1 MKSKLSAKKNRF
13 RTNRKGEAMPNPQ
26 DIFQLAQQTATQV
39 TASPENWQ
47 RFLYT
52 AAHNY
57 HTTYLNQLLIHAQ
70 RPDATA
76 CATMKYWNEQA
87 HRKVMYGSKSIII
100 LQRHQGVPT
109 AKRVFSMTDT
119 VLTGD
124 KAAAPWE
131 VTDAIRPLLMQVNSV
146 GSLMD
151 RATEQVVSLSDRANR
166 VLATSIEDSALNWSH
181 PEDQRFIL
189 QEVAAQSTLYMI
201 CIRLG
206 IPVQEED
213 FPAFQN
219 VTQFDTSRISLCLGG
234 YVQAAAEPLLDELG
248 HEVMQLARDSVAI
261 QAEPVHNTD
270 TQSPTQTTSREEA
283 VTDDVHER
291 EGLSDS
297 EPELAE
303 SQENQPEP
311 VRKDAAG
318 LLGAERAEPVRPD
331 DAGGNAAAELPQD
344 GAGRTADGGQDAAR
358 PDAES
363 ADARPQDKPA
373 GLGADVQQPE
383 AAGGGND
390 PSDAVR
396 SITEEPAAAE
406 SEPSPSAFSLP
417 EFPAELLSSLLK
429 ADTTS
434 RASNADILSF
444 FSKTPLLIDRLR
456 YIRESYKVVFTELLL
471 EDDTR
476 VGFYKESNGLLVWQ
490 GSYLTRSAES
500 HLSWHSVTAAISA
513 LVDNHE
519 LIAAIDPKKAVSQ
532 DEQLSFDLPE
542 NASRGDEVGALEV
555 DDIYSEEEQDEKI
568 KAALPT
574 YHYKEPQPDDG
585 SHITEDDV
593 NVIITRGSV
602 FEGGKYRIY
611 NYFQQKKTEKETVA
625 FLKKEYGIG
634 GFSWTFTDGGS
645 GFVNFDGKGFSILYD
660 FKDDLRYEKKL
671 KWKEV
676 GKRLEYLVRMDRY
689 LTDAEREKMPAWIN
703 RQTESKPL
711 PPPIPDQKPVCEVGS
726 TVYLEN
732 DQRFTVESIGQFNV
746 HLRNED
752 FPLVGRAVS
761 REQFQQLLDANPR
774 NGGMVLSEQQRESLV
789 QEQREQALSYI
800 EDYLKDEF
808 EITEPDFS
816 DLTQIDLGYTTTE
829 DEQHTIQVHADLE
842 HCTISKFVDDT
853 LYAQDTYASLEDMNR
868 MALANLDFDSLM
880 EVDIN
885 EIEEQEPEISADEPE
900 KSTFVSQVMQDV
912 DRLAA
917 REEPAEYDRTNYLAP
932 YEPAVPEGP
941 KAKFAA
947 NVQAIRTLKEIEQRM
962 ASGGAPAS
970 EQEQDILA
978 GYLGWG
984 GLADAF
990 DPGKDNW
997 HTEYEQLKALLTE
1010 DEYAAARESTLT
1022 AFYTPPAVIHAMY
1035 RALEHIGCVGGNVL
1049 EPSMGVGAF
1058 FGHRH
1063 SKFDTHNAKLYGVEL
1078 DSLSGRIA
1086 QQLYQKAKIQ
1096 ITGYEKADLPDNFFD
1111 LAIGNVPFGQYQVSD
1126 RRYDKLHFQIH
1137 DYFLAKT
1144 VDKLRVGGIMAFIT
1158 TSGTMDKKSED
1169 VRQYLA
1175 ARCDL
1180 IGAVRLPNTTFK
1192 SNAGT
1197 EVTSDILFLQK
1208 RGRVLEQDAPWIHV
1222 GETENGI
1229 PLNQYFIDH
1238 PEMVCGEMQMVSG
1251 PYGMRS
1257 ACVPN
1262 EQSPLAEQ
1270 LDAALSNL
1278 HADYTLV
1285 DEQEYAE
1292 EESGTIDADPN
1303 VRNFSYTVKDDVIYY
1318 RENSKMRVVKG
1329 GDTTLA
1335 RIRALVPLRDTC
1347 RELIDAQLENFPDEY
1362 IQKLQARLND
1372 QYDAYRK
1379 KYGLINSRGTASA
1392 FREDSGYFLLCSLE
1406 DLDDEGNFKGK
1417 TDMFTKRT
1425 IRPAQAVDHVDT
1437 AEESLTLSLSEQ
1449 GHVDL
1454 GYMSKLTGKT
1464 TETVINDLTG
1474 IIFRDPVKVDTDGNP
1489 IYLPADEYLSGN
1501 VREKLQAA
1509 KAVAANDP
1517 QFQINV
1523 AALEKVQPK
1532 DLEASEISVRL
1543 GATWIPAEYVQQ
1555 FLEELLDAPYYTRR
1569 VVKVEFA
1576 AYTGSWAITNKK
1588 FGDGNIKATVTYGTN
1603 RANAYLI
1610 AENALNLRS
1619 TQIRDKVTA
1628 ADGSVS
1634 WVLNKEATQAAQEK
1648 QRQICEQFQD
1658 WIFKEPERR
1667 QRLVA
1672 IYNEKFNAL
1681 RPREYDGSHLKFP
1694 GMNPE
1699 ITLRPHQLNAIA
1711 HVLYGNNVLL
1721 AHEVGAGKTYEMVA
1735 SAMEKKRLGL
1745 CSKTLIV
1752 VPNHLTEQ
1760 MASEALLLYPNAEIL
1775 VAKKTDF
1782 KKENRKKFCARIATG
1797 NYDIIVIGHSQ
1808 FEKIPLSA
1816 ERQHMYL
1823 QRQIDD
1829 VIDQIAL
1836 LKSSRAENFTIKQM
1850 ERTRKQ
1856 LKKKLDKLNDQQR
1869 KDDVVTF
1876 EDLGVDSL
1884 MVDEAHYF
1892 KNAMIAT
1899 KMRNVAGISQTESQK
1914 SSDML
1919 MKCMYLDEVTGGHG
1933 IVFATGTP
1941 ISNSM
1946 TEMYVMMRYL
1956 QRGLLEKEGLLNF
1969 DSWASTFGESITA
1982 IELNP
1987 TGTGYRTKTRFA
1999 RFYNLPELMSLFKM
2013 SADIQTADMLHLPVP
2028 ELVGG
2033 KPTNVVLQPSE
2044 VQKRMVKGLA
2054 DRAEKVRSGKV
2065 QPTEDNMLRITN
2077 DGRKL
2082 ALDQRLMNPL
2092 LPDDPG
2098 SKANACVDKVYE
2110 IWEKTKEQH
2119 STQMIF
2125 CDLST
2130 PKEDGFD
2137 VYNDVRDKL
2146 VAKGIPKEEVQ
2157 FIHDADTETKKA
2169 ELFGKVRNGTVRVLM
2184 GSTQKMGAGT
2194 NVQTR
2199 LIALH
2204 HLDCPWRPADIAQRN
2219 GRMVRQGNL
2228 NKEVSIF
2235 IYVTESTFDSY
2246 SWQLVENKQK
2256 FISQIMTSKSP
2267 ARSCEDLDEAA
2278 LTYAEVK
2285 ALAAG
2290 NPMIKEKMDLDIQVA
2305 RLRTLKAAY
2314 TSQHYRLEDAVA
2326 VTFPRQIKGTEHRI
2340 RAFEQDIQTAKEHQS
2355 YDADKKLIFSIE
2367 LDGKTYDKRED
2378 AGKALLGL
2386 VGAAVRATKPVPVGH
2401 YAGFE
2406 ITVEY
2411 KPLEKVFHAHL
2422 VGEATHTT
2430 KLGNDAAGNMIRF
2443 QNVVSALPQD
2453 LNRLHGSLEQL
2464 TKQLTNAEE
2473 ELKQPFFQEQEL
2485 SDKSARLAELDA
2497 LLNVG
2502 NDAPIIEGEAE
2513 ELEEEPEDALI
2524 QSDDELER

>member
-1 MKSKLSAKKNRF
+1 
-13 RTNRKGEAMPNPQ
+13 MPNPQ

-39 TASPENWQ
+39 TASPENWR

-297 EPELAE
+297 ESELAE

-311 VRKDAAG
+311 VRQNAAG
-318 LLGAERAEPVRPD
+318 LLGAERAEPLQPD
-331 DAGGNAAAELPQD
+331 DAGGNAAAKLPQD
-344 GAGRTADGGQDAAR
+344 GAGRAADGGQDAAR

-363 ADARPQDKPA
+363 ANAQPQDKPA

-417 EFPAELLSSLLK
+417 EFPAELLPSLLK

-434 RASNADILSF
+434 RASNAEILSF

-519 LIAAIDPKKAVSQ
+519 LIAAIDPKKAVNQ

-585 SHITEDDV
+585 GHITEDDV
-593 NVIITRGSV
+593 NVIITRGSI

-611 NYFQQKKTEKETVA
+611 NHFQQKKTEKETVA

-634 GFSWTFTDGGS
+634 GFSWTFADGGS

-703 RQTESKPL
+703 RQAESKPL
-711 PPPIPDQKPVCEVGS
+711 PPPISDQKPVCEVGS

-732 DQRFTVESIGQFNV
+732 DQRFTVESIGQFDI

-774 NGGMVLSEQQRESLV
+774 NDGMVLSEQQRESLV

-816 DLTQIDLGYTTTE
+816 NLTQIGLGYTTTE
-829 DEQHTIQVHADLE
+829 DEQHTIQVNADLE

-853 LYAQDTYASLEDMNR
+853 LYAQEKFSSLEEMNR
-868 MALANLDFDSLM
+868 KFLSILDFDSLM

-900 KSTFVSQVMQDV
+900 ESTFVSQVMQDV

-917 REEPAEYDRTNYLAP
+917 HEEPAEYDRTNYLAP
-932 YEPAVPEGP
+932 YEPAIPEGA

-947 NVQAIRTLKEIEQRM
+947 NVQAIRTLKGIEQRM

-997 HTEYEQLKALLTE
+997 HTEYEQLKTLLTE

-1158 TSGTMDKKSED
+1158 TSGTLDKKSED

-1257 ACVPN
+1257 TCVPN
-1262 EQSPLAEQ
+1262 EQSPLAEE
-1270 LDAALSNL
+1270 LDAALSTL
-1278 HADYTLV
+1278 HAEYTLV

-1329 GDTTLA
+1329 GETALA

-1437 AEESLTLSLSEQ
+1437 AEESLALSLSEQ

-1454 GYMSKLTGKT
+1454 EYMSKLTGKT
-1464 TETVINDLTG
+1464 TETVIKDLTG

-1569 VVKVEFA
+1569 MVKVEFA

-1816 ERQHMYL
+1816 ERQNMYL

-1836 LKSSRAENFTIKQM
+1836 LKSSRVENFTIKQM

-2110 IWEKTKEQH
+2110 IWEKTKEQR

-2314 TSQHYRLEDAVA
+2314 TSQHYRLEDAIAVA
-2326 VTFPRQIKGTEHRI
+2326 FPRQIKGTEHRI

-2430 KLGNDAAGNMIRF
+2430 ELGNDAAGNMIRF

-2473 ELKQPFFQEQEL
+2473 ELKQPFLQEQEL

>member
-1 MKSKLSAKKNRF
+1 
-13 RTNRKGEAMPNPQ
+13 MPNPQ
-26 DIFQLAQQTATQV
+26 DIFRLAQQTATQV
-39 TASPENWQ
+39 TASPESWR

-76 CATMKYWNEQA
+76 CATMQYWNEQA

-131 VTDAIRPLLMQVNSV
+131 VTDDIRPLLMQVNSV
-146 GSLMD
+146 GSLMN
-151 RATEQVVSLSDRANR
+151 RATEQVISLSDRANR
-166 VLATSIEDSALNWSH
+166 VMANSIEDSTLGWSH

-189 QEVAAQSTLYMI
+189 QELAAQSTLYMI

-206 IPVQEED
+206 IPVREED
-213 FPAFQN
+213 FPAFRN

-248 HEVMQLARDSVAI
+248 REVMQLARDSVAI
-261 QAEPVHNTD
+261 QAEPVHNTN

-303 SQENQPEP
+303 SQEDQPEP
-311 VRKDAAG
+311 VRQDAAG

-331 DAGGNAAAELPQD
+331 DVGGNAAAELPQD

-363 ADARPQDKPA
+363 ADARPQDEPA

-396 SITEEPAAAE
+396 NLTESVPMAE

-417 EFPAELLSSLLK
+417 EFPAELLPSLLK

-519 LIAAIDPKKAVSQ
+519 LIAAIDPKKAVSR

-542 NASRGDEVGALEV
+542 NASRGDEVGTLEV

-611 NYFQQKKTEKETVA
+611 NHFQQKKTEKETVA

-634 GFSWTFTDGGS
+634 GFSWTFADGGS

-671 KWKEV
+671 KWKDV

-689 LTDAEREKMPAWIN
+689 LTDAEREKMPAWIS
-703 RQTESKPL
+703 RQAESKPL
-711 PPPIPDQKPVCEVGS
+711 PPPIPDKKPVCEVGS

-732 DQRFTVESIGQFNV
+732 DQRFTVESIGQFDV

-816 DLTQIDLGYTTTE
+816 DLTQIGLGYTTTE

-900 KSTFVSQVMQDV
+900 ESTFVSQVMQDV
-912 DRLAA
+912 NRLAA
-917 REEPAEYDRTNYLAP
+917 HEEPAEYDRTNYLAP
-932 YEPAVPEGP
+932 YEPAIPEGP

-947 NVQAIRTLKEIEQRM
+947 NVQAIRKLKEIEQRM

-997 HTEYEQLKALLTE
+997 HTEYEQMKTLLTE

-1035 RALEHIGCVGGNVL
+1035 RALDRIGSVGGNVL

-1158 TSGTMDKKSED
+1158 TSGTLDKKSED
-1169 VRQYLA
+1169 VRKYLA

-1257 ACVPN
+1257 TCVPN
-1262 EQSPLAEQ
+1262 VQGPLAEQ

-1285 DEQEYAE
+1285 NEQEYAE

-1329 GDTTLA
+1329 GETALA

-1347 RELIDAQLENFPDEY
+1347 RELINAQLENFPDEY
-1362 IQKLQARLND
+1362 IEKLQARLND

-1437 AEESLTLSLSEQ
+1437 AEESLALSLSEQ

-1454 GYMSKLTGKT
+1454 EYMSKLTGKT
-1464 TETVINDLTG
+1464 TESIINDLTG
-1474 IIFRDPVKVDTDGNP
+1474 IIFRDPVKVDADGNP

-1509 KAVAANDP
+1509 KTVAANDP
-1517 QFQINV
+1517 QFQVNV

-1569 VVKVEFA
+1569 MVKVEFA

-1745 CSKTLIV
+1745 CNKTLIV

-1808 FEKIPLSA
+1808 FEKIPLSP
-1816 ERQHMYL
+1816 ERQQMYL

-2110 IWEKTKEQH
+2110 IWEKTKEQR

-2326 VTFPRQIKGTEHRI
+2326 VAFPRQIKGTEHRI

-2430 KLGNDAAGNMIRF
+2430 ELGNDAAGNMIRF

-2473 ELKQPFFQEQEL
+2473 ELKQPFLQEQEL

>member
-1 MKSKLSAKKNRF
+1 
-13 RTNRKGEAMPNPQ
+13 MPNPQ

-39 TASPENWQ
+39 TASPEKWR

-189 QEVAAQSTLYMI
+189 QELAAQSTLYMI

-311 VRKDAAG
+311 VRQDAAG

-344 GAGRTADGGQDAAR
+344 GAGCAAGGGQDAAR
-358 PDAES
+358 SDAES
-363 ADARPQDKPA
+363 ADARPQDEPA
-373 GLGADVQQPE
+373 GLGTDVQQPE

-417 EFPAELLSSLLK
+417 EFPAELLPFLLK

-471 EDDTR
+471 DDDTR
-476 VGFYKESNGLLVWQ
+476 VGFYKESNGLLLWQ

-611 NYFQQKKTEKETVA
+611 NHFQQKKTEKETVV

-676 GKRLEYLVRMDRY
+676 GKRLECLVRMDRY

-703 RQTESKPL
+703 RQAESKPL

-732 DQRFTVESIGQFNV
+732 DQRFTVESIGQFDV

-761 REQFQQLLDANPR
+761 REQFQQLLDANPH

-1437 AEESLTLSLSEQ
+1437 AEESLALSLSEQ

-1509 KAVAANDP
+1509 KAVAANDS
-1517 QFQINV
+1517 QFQVNV

-1569 VVKVEFA
+1569 MVKVEFV

-1699 ITLRPHQLNAIA
+1699 ITLRSHQLNAIA

-1745 CSKTLIV
+1745 CNKTLIV

-1816 ERQHMYL
+1816 ERQQMYL

-2110 IWEKTKEQH
+2110 IWEKTKEQR

-2219 GRMVRQGNL
+2219 GRMVRQGNM

-2314 TSQHYRLEDAVA
+2314 TSQHYRLEDAIAVA
-2326 VTFPRQIKGTEHRI
+2326 FPRQIKGTEHRI

-2430 KLGNDAAGNMIRF
+2430 ELGNDAAGNMIRF

-2473 ELKQPFFQEQEL
+2473 ELKQPFLQEQEL

>member
-1 MKSKLSAKKNRF
+1 
-13 RTNRKGEAMPNPQ
+13 MPNPQ

-39 TASPENWQ
+39 TASPESWR

-76 CATMKYWNEQA
+76 CATMQYWNEQA

-131 VTDAIRPLLMQVNSV
+131 VTDVIRPLLMQVNSV

-166 VLATSIEDSALNWSH
+166 VMANSIEDSTLGWSH

-206 IPVQEED
+206 IPVRKED

-291 EGLSDS
+291 NRIPDS

-311 VRKDAAG
+311 VRQNAAG
-318 LLGAERAEPVRPD
+318 LLGTERAEPVRPD

-344 GAGRTADGGQDAAR
+344 GAGRTADGGQDVAR

-363 ADARPQDKPA
+363 ADARSQDEPA
-373 GLGADVQQPE
+373 GMDADVQQPE

-390 PSDAVR
+390 PSDAVQ

-417 EFPAELLSSLLK
+417 EFPAELLPSLLK

-456 YIRESYKVVFTELLL
+456 YIRDSYKVVFTELLL

-519 LIAAIDPKKAVSQ
+519 LIAAIDPKKAGSQ

-542 NASRGDEVGALEV
+542 NAPRGNEVGALKV

-585 SHITEDDV
+585 SYITEDDV

-611 NYFQQKKTEKETVA
+611 NHFQQEKTEKETVA

-634 GFSWTFTDGGS
+634 GFSWTFADGGS

-703 RQTESKPL
+703 RQAESKPL

-732 DQRFTVESIGQFNV
+732 DQRFTVESIGQFDI

-900 KSTFVSQVMQDV
+900 ESTFVSQVMQDV

-941 KAKFAA
+941 KAKFAV

-962 ASGGAPAS
+962 ASGGAPAT

-997 HTEYEQLKALLTE
+997 HTEYEQLKTLLTE

-1078 DSLSGRIA
+1078 DSLSGHIA

-1144 VDKLRVGGIMAFIT
+1144 VDKLRVGGIMSFIT
-1158 TSGTMDKKSED
+1158 TSGTLDKKSEE
-1169 VRQYLA
+1169 VRKYLA

-1238 PEMVCGEMQMVSG
+1238 PKMVCGEMQMVSG

-1257 ACVPN
+1257 TCVPN

-1270 LDAALSNL
+1270 LDAALSTL
-1278 HADYTLV
+1278 HAEYTLV

-1303 VRNFSYTVKDDVIYY
+1303 VRNFSYTVKNNVIYY

-1329 GDTTLA
+1329 GETALA

-1437 AEESLTLSLSEQ
+1437 AEESLALSLSEQ

-1464 TETVINDLTG
+1464 TESIINDLTG
-1474 IIFRDPVKVDTDGNP
+1474 IIFRDPVKVDTNGNP

-1501 VREKLQAA
+1501 VREKLQTA
-1509 KAVAANDP
+1509 KAVVASDP
-1517 QFQINV
+1517 QFQVNV

-1569 VVKVEFA
+1569 MVKVEFA
-1576 AYTGSWAITNKK
+1576 AYTGSWTITNKK

-1816 ERQHMYL
+1816 ERQNMYL

-1856 LKKKLDKLNDQQR
+1856 LKKKLDRLNDQQR

-2110 IWEKTKEQH
+2110 IWEKTKEQR

-2290 NPMIKEKMDLDIQVA
+2290 NPMIKQKMDLDIQVA

-2314 TSQHYRLEDAVA
+2314 TSQHYRLEDAIAVA
-2326 VTFPRQIKGTEHRI
+2326 FPRQIKGTEHRI
-2340 RAFEQDIQTAKEHQS
+2340 RAFEQDIQTAKEHQF

-2430 KLGNDAAGNMIRF
+2430 ELGNDAAGNMIRF

-2473 ELKQPFFQEQEL
+2473 ELKQPFLQEQEL

>member
-1 MKSKLSAKKNRF
+1 
-13 RTNRKGEAMPNPQ
+13 MPNPQ

-39 TASPENWQ
+39 TASPENWR

-206 IPVQEED
+206 IPVREED

-291 EGLSDS
+291 NRIPDS

-303 SQENQPEP
+303 SPKNQPEP
-311 VRKDAAG
+311 VRQDAAG

-331 DAGGNAAAELPQD
+331 DAGGNAAAKLLQD
-344 GAGRTADGGQDAAR
+344 GAGRAADGGQDAAR

-383 AAGGGND
+383 ATGGGND

-406 SEPSPSAFSLP
+406 SEESPSAFSLP
-417 EFPAELLSSLLK
+417 EFPAELLPSLLK

-476 VGFYKESNGLLVWQ
+476 VGFYKESNSLLVWQ

-500 HLSWHSVTAAISA
+500 HLSWHGVTAAISA

-542 NASRGDEVGALEV
+542 NASRGNEVGALKV

-585 SHITEDDV
+585 GHITEDDV
-593 NVIITRGSV
+593 NAIITRGSV

-611 NYFQQKKTEKETVA
+611 NHFQQKKAEKETVA

-634 GFSWTFTDGGS
+634 GFSWTFADGGS
-645 GFVNFDGKGFSILYD
+645 GFVSFDGKGFSILYD

-703 RQTESKPL
+703 RQAESKPL

-732 DQRFTVESIGQFNV
+732 DQRFTVESIGQFDV

-816 DLTQIDLGYTTTE
+816 DLTQIGLGYTTTE
-829 DEQHTIQVHADLE
+829 DEQHTIKVHADLE

-932 YEPAVPEGP
+932 YEPAIPDGP

-962 ASGGAPAS
+962 ASGGAPAT

-997 HTEYEQLKALLTE
+997 HTEYEQLKTLLTE

-1022 AFYTPPAVIHAMY
+1022 AFYTPPVVIHAMY

-1096 ITGYEKADLPDNFFD
+1096 ITGYEKADLSDNFFD

-1208 RGRVLEQDAPWIHV
+1208 RGRVLEQDVPWIHV

-1257 ACVPN
+1257 TCVPN
-1262 EQSPLAEQ
+1262 EQSQLAEQ
-1270 LDAALSNL
+1270 LDAALSTL
-1278 HADYTLV
+1278 HAEYTLV

-1329 GDTTLA
+1329 GETALA

-1347 RELIDAQLENFPDEY
+1347 RELINAQLENFPDEY

-1437 AEESLTLSLSEQ
+1437 AEESLALSLSEQ

-1454 GYMSKLTGKT
+1454 AYMSKLTGKT

-1474 IIFRDPVKVDTDGNP
+1474 IIFRDPVKVDTNGNP

-1517 QFQINV
+1517 QFQVNV

-1543 GATWIPAEYVQQ
+1543 GATWISAEYVQQ

-1569 VVKVEFA
+1569 MVKVEFA
-1576 AYTGSWAITNKK
+1576 AYTGSWTITNKK

-1808 FEKIPLSA
+1808 FERIPLSA

-2110 IWEKTKEQH
+2110 IWEKTKEQR

-2314 TSQHYRLEDAVA
+2314 TSQHYRLEDAIAVA
-2326 VTFPRQIKGTEHRI
+2326 FPRQIKGTEHRI
-2340 RAFEQDIQTAKEHQS
+2340 CAFEQDIQTAKEHQS

-2401 YAGFE
+2401 YVGFE

-2430 KLGNDAAGNMIRF
+2430 ELGNDAAGNMIRF

-2473 ELKQPFFQEQEL
+2473 ELKQPFLQEQEL

>member
-1 MKSKLSAKKNRF
+1 
-13 RTNRKGEAMPNPQ
+13 MPNPQ

-39 TASPENWQ
+39 TASPESWR

-146 GSLMD
+146 GNLID

-166 VLATSIEDSALNWSH
+166 VMANSIEDSTLGWSH

-189 QEVAAQSTLYMI
+189 QELAAQSTLYMI

-297 EPELAE
+297 EPEPAE

-311 VRKDAAG
+311 VRQNAAG

-344 GAGRTADGGQDAAR
+344 GAGCAADGGQDAAR
-358 PDAES
+358 SDAES
-363 ADARPQDKPA
+363 ADARPQDEPS
-373 GLGADVQQPE
+373 GLGTDVQQPE

-417 EFPAELLSSLLK
+417 EFPAELLPSLLK

-471 EDDTR
+471 DDDTR

-611 NYFQQKKTEKETVA
+611 NHFQQKKTEKETVA

-671 KWKEV
+671 KWKDV

-689 LTDAEREKMPAWIN
+689 LTDAEREKMPVWIS
-703 RQTESKPL
+703 RQAESKPL
-711 PPPIPDQKPVCEVGS
+711 PPPIPDKKPVCEAGS

-732 DQRFTVESIGQFNV
+732 DQRFTVESIGQFDI

-761 REQFQQLLDANPR
+761 RKQFQQLLDANPR

-816 DLTQIDLGYTTTE
+816 NLTQIGLGYTTTE
-829 DEQHTIQVHADLE
+829 DEQHTIQVNADLE

-900 KSTFVSQVMQDV
+900 ESTFVSQVMQDV

-917 REEPAEYDRTNYLAP
+917 REKPAEYDRTNYLAP
-932 YEPAVPEGP
+932 YEPAIPEGA
-941 KAKFAA
+941 KAKFVA

-962 ASGGAPAS
+962 ASGGAPAT

-978 GYLGWG
+978 SYLGWG

-997 HTEYEQLKALLTE
+997 HTEYEQLKTLLTE

-1158 TSGTMDKKSED
+1158 TSGTLDKKSED

-1257 ACVPN
+1257 TCVPN

-1270 LDAALSNL
+1270 LDAALSTL
-1278 HADYTLV
+1278 HAEYTLV

-1329 GDTTLA
+1329 GETALA

-1406 DLDDEGNFKGK
+1406 DLDDEGNFNGK

-1425 IRPAQAVDHVDT
+1425 NRPAQAVNHVDT
-1437 AEESLTLSLSEQ
+1437 AEESLALSLSEQ

-1474 IIFRDPVKVDTDGNP
+1474 VIFRDPVKVDTDGNP

-1509 KAVAANDP
+1509 KAVATNDP
-1517 QFQINV
+1517 QFQVNV

-1569 VVKVEFA
+1569 MVKVEFA

-2110 IWEKTKEQH
+2110 IWEKTKEQR

-2314 TSQHYRLEDAVA
+2314 TSQHYRLEDAIAVA
-2326 VTFPRQIKGTEHRI
+2326 FPRQIKGTEHRI
-2340 RAFEQDIQTAKEHQS
+2340 RAFEQDIQTAKEHQF

-2430 KLGNDAAGNMIRF
+2430 ELGNDAAGNMIRF

-2473 ELKQPFFQEQEL
+2473 ELKQPFLQEQEL

>member
-1 MKSKLSAKKNRF
+1 
-13 RTNRKGEAMPNPQ
+13 MPNPQ

-39 TASPENWQ
+39 TASPENWR

-76 CATMKYWNEQA
+76 CATMQYWNEQA

-166 VLATSIEDSALNWSH
+166 VMANSIEDSTLGWSH

-189 QEVAAQSTLYMI
+189 QELAAQSTLYMI

-206 IPVQEED
+206 IPVRKED

-311 VRKDAAG
+311 VRQDAAG

-344 GAGRTADGGQDAAR
+344 GAGCAADGGQDAAR

-363 ADARPQDKPA
+363 ADARPQDEPA

-434 RASNADILSF
+434 RASNADIISF

-500 HLSWHSVTAAISA
+500 HLSWHSVTAVISA

-542 NASRGDEVGALEV
+542 NASRGDEVGTLEV

-611 NYFQQKKTEKETVA
+611 NHFQQKKTEKETVA

-634 GFSWTFTDGGS
+634 GFSWMFADGGS

-703 RQTESKPL
+703 RQTKSKPL
-711 PPPIPDQKPVCEVGS
+711 PPPIPDQKPVCEAGS

-732 DQRFTVESIGQFNV
+732 DQRFTVESIGQFDV

-868 MALANLDFDSLM
+868 MALANLDFDNLM

-900 KSTFVSQVMQDV
+900 RSTFVSQVMQDV

-917 REEPAEYDRTNYLAP
+917 HEEPAEYDRTNYLAP
-932 YEPAVPEGP
+932 YEPAIPEGA

-962 ASGGAPAS
+962 ASGGAPAT

-990 DPGKDNW
+990 DPSKDNW
-997 HTEYEQLKALLTE
+997 HTEYEQLKTLLTE

-1158 TSGTMDKKSED
+1158 TSGTLDKKSED

-1208 RGRVLEQDAPWIHV
+1208 RGRVLEQDAPWIHG

-1238 PEMVCGEMQMVSG
+1238 PEMVCGEMQMVGG

-1257 ACVPN
+1257 TCVPN

-1270 LDAALSNL
+1270 LDAALSTL
-1278 HADYTLV
+1278 HAEYTLV

-1318 RENSKMRVVKG
+1318 RENSKMRAVKG
-1329 GDTTLA
+1329 GETALA

-1379 KYGLINSRGTASA
+1379 KYGLINSRGTATA

-1437 AEESLTLSLSEQ
+1437 AEESLALSLSEQ

-1509 KAVAANDP
+1509 KAVATNDP
-1517 QFQINV
+1517 HFQVNV

-1569 VVKVEFA
+1569 MVKVEFA
-1576 AYTGSWAITNKK
+1576 AYTGSWAISNKK

-1816 ERQHMYL
+1816 ERQNMYL

-2013 SADIQTADMLHLPVP
+2013 SADIQTADRLHLPVP

-2110 IWEKTKEQH
+2110 IWEKTKEQR

-2278 LTYAEVK
+2278 LTYAEIK

-2314 TSQHYRLEDAVA
+2314 TSQHYRLEDAIAVA
-2326 VTFPRQIKGTEHRI
+2326 FPRQIKGTEHRI

-2386 VGAAVRATKPVPVGH
+2386 LGAAVRATKPVPVGH

-2430 KLGNDAAGNMIRF
+2430 ELGNDAAGNMIRF

-2473 ELKQPFFQEQEL
+2473 ELKQPFLQEQEL

>member
-1 MKSKLSAKKNRF
+1 
-13 RTNRKGEAMPNPQ
+13 MPNPQ

-39 TASPENWQ
+39 TASPENWR

-206 IPVQEED
+206 IPVREED

-311 VRKDAAG
+311 VRQNAAG

-331 DAGGNAAAELPQD
+331 DAGGNAATELPQD

-363 ADARPQDKPA
+363 ADARPQDEPA

-417 EFPAELLSSLLK
+417 EFPAELLPSLLK

-456 YIRESYKVVFTELLL
+456 YTRESYKVVFTELLL

-476 VGFYKESNGLLVWQ
+476 VGFYKESNGLLVWR

-519 LIAAIDPKKAVSQ
+519 LIAAIDPKKAISQ

-555 DDIYSEEEQDEKI
+555 DDIYSEEEQDAKI
-568 KAALPT
+568 KATLPA
-574 YHYKEPQPDDG
+574 YHYKEPRPDDG

-611 NYFQQKKTEKETVA
+611 NYFQQKKTEKETVD

-634 GFSWTFTDGGS
+634 GFSWTFADGGS

-703 RQTESKPL
+703 RQAESKPL

-732 DQRFTVESIGQFNV
+732 DQRFTVESIGQFDV

-868 MALANLDFDSLM
+868 IALANLDFDSLM

-900 KSTFVSQVMQDV
+900 ESTFVSQVMQDV

-941 KAKFAA
+941 KAKFAV

-1158 TSGTMDKKSED
+1158 TSGTLDKKSED

-1238 PEMVCGEMQMVSG
+1238 PEMVCGDMQMVSG

-1257 ACVPN
+1257 TCVPN

-1270 LDAALSNL
+1270 LDAALSTL
-1278 HADYTLV
+1278 HAEYTLV

-1318 RENSKMRVVKG
+1318 RENSKMRAVKG
-1329 GDTTLA
+1329 GETALA

-1362 IQKLQARLND
+1362 IQKLQVRLND

-1437 AEESLTLSLSEQ
+1437 AEESLALSLSEQ

-1464 TETVINDLTG
+1464 TEAIINDLTG

-1509 KAVAANDP
+1509 KAVAKNDP
-1517 QFQINV
+1517 QFQVNV

-1555 FLEELLDAPYYTRR
+1555 FLEELLDAPYYTLRM
-1569 VVKVEFA
+1569 VKVEFA

-1699 ITLRPHQLNAIA
+1699 ITLRSHQLNAIA

-1745 CSKTLIV
+1745 CNKTLIV

-1816 ERQHMYL
+1816 ERQQMYL

-1969 DSWASTFGESITA
+1969 DSWASTFWESITA

-2110 IWEKTKEQH
+2110 IWEKTKEQR

-2219 GRMVRQGNL
+2219 GRMVRQGNM

-2314 TSQHYRLEDAVA
+2314 TSQHYRLEDAIAVA
-2326 VTFPRQIKGTEHRI
+2326 FPRQIKGTEHRI

-2430 KLGNDAAGNMIRF
+2430 ELGNDAAGNMIRF

-2473 ELKQPFFQEQEL
+2473 ELKQPFLQEQEL

>member
-1 MKSKLSAKKNRF
+1 
-13 RTNRKGEAMPNPQ
+13 MPNPQ

-39 TASPENWQ
+39 TASPENWR

-166 VLATSIEDSALNWSH
+166 VMANSIEDSTLGWSH

-311 VRKDAAG
+311 VRQDAAG
-318 LLGAERAEPVRPD
+318 LLGTERAEPVRPD

-383 AAGGGND
+383 ATGGGN
-390 PSDAVR
+390 
-396 SITEEPAAAE
+396 
-406 SEPSPSAFSLP
+406 
-417 EFPAELLSSLLK
+417 
-429 ADTTS
+429 
-434 RASNADILSF
+434 
-444 FSKTPLLIDRLR
+444 
-456 YIRESYKVVFTELLL
+456 
-471 EDDTR
+471 
-476 VGFYKESNGLLVWQ
+476 
-490 GSYLTRSAES
+490 
-500 HLSWHSVTAAISA
+500 
-513 LVDNHE
+513 
-519 LIAAIDPKKAVSQ
+519 
-532 DEQLSFDLPE
+532 
-542 NASRGDEVGALEV
+542 
-555 DDIYSEEEQDEKI
+555 
-568 KAALPT
+568 
-574 YHYKEPQPDDG
+574 
-585 SHITEDDV
+585 
-593 NVIITRGSV
+593 
-602 FEGGKYRIY
+602 
-611 NYFQQKKTEKETVA
+611 
-625 FLKKEYGIG
+625 
-634 GFSWTFTDGGS
+634 
-645 GFVNFDGKGFSILYD
+645 
-660 FKDDLRYEKKL
+660 
-671 KWKEV
+671 
-676 GKRLEYLVRMDRY
+676 
-689 LTDAEREKMPAWIN
+689 
-703 RQTESKPL
+703 
-711 PPPIPDQKPVCEVGS
+711 
-726 TVYLEN
+726 
-732 DQRFTVESIGQFNV
+732 
-746 HLRNED
+746 
-752 FPLVGRAVS
+752 
-761 REQFQQLLDANPR
+761 
-774 NGGMVLSEQQRESLV
+774 
-789 QEQREQALSYI
+789 
-800 EDYLKDEF
+800 
-808 EITEPDFS
+808 
-816 DLTQIDLGYTTTE
+816 
-829 DEQHTIQVHADLE
+829 
-842 HCTISKFVDDT
+842 
-853 LYAQDTYASLEDMNR
+853 
-868 MALANLDFDSLM
+868 
-880 EVDIN
+880 
-885 EIEEQEPEISADEPE
+885 
-900 KSTFVSQVMQDV
+900 
-912 DRLAA
+912 
-917 REEPAEYDRTNYLAP
+917 
-932 YEPAVPEGP
+932 
-941 KAKFAA
+941 
-947 NVQAIRTLKEIEQRM
+947 
-962 ASGGAPAS
+962 
-970 EQEQDILA
+970 
-978 GYLGWG
+978 
-984 GLADAF
+984 
-990 DPGKDNW
+990 
-997 HTEYEQLKALLTE
+997 
-1010 DEYAAARESTLT
+1010 
-1022 AFYTPPAVIHAMY
+1022 
-1035 RALEHIGCVGGNVL
+1035 
-1049 EPSMGVGAF
+1049 
-1058 FGHRH
+1058 
-1063 SKFDTHNAKLYGVEL
+1063 
-1078 DSLSGRIA
+1078 
-1086 QQLYQKAKIQ
+1086 
-1096 ITGYEKADLPDNFFD
+1096 
-1111 LAIGNVPFGQYQVSD
+1111 
-1126 RRYDKLHFQIH
+1126 
-1137 DYFLAKT
+1137 
-1144 VDKLRVGGIMAFIT
+1144 
-1158 TSGTMDKKSED
+1158 
-1169 VRQYLA
+1169 
-1175 ARCDL
+1175 
-1180 IGAVRLPNTTFK
+1180 
-1192 SNAGT
+1192 
-1197 EVTSDILFLQK
+1197 
-1208 RGRVLEQDAPWIHV
+1208 
-1222 GETENGI
+1222 
-1229 PLNQYFIDH
+1229 
-1238 PEMVCGEMQMVSG
+1238 
-1251 PYGMRS
+1251 
-1257 ACVPN
+1257 
-1262 EQSPLAEQ
+1262 
-1270 LDAALSNL
+1270 
-1278 HADYTLV
+1278 
-1285 DEQEYAE
+1285 
-1292 EESGTIDADPN
+1292 
-1303 VRNFSYTVKDDVIYY
+1303 
-1318 RENSKMRVVKG
+1318 
-1329 GDTTLA
+1329 
-1335 RIRALVPLRDTC
+1335 
-1347 RELIDAQLENFPDEY
+1347 
-1362 IQKLQARLND
+1362 
-1372 QYDAYRK
+1372 
-1379 KYGLINSRGTASA
+1379 
-1392 FREDSGYFLLCSLE
+1392 
-1406 DLDDEGNFKGK
+1406 
-1417 TDMFTKRT
+1417 
-1425 IRPAQAVDHVDT
+1425 
-1437 AEESLTLSLSEQ
+1437 
-1449 GHVDL
+1449 
-1454 GYMSKLTGKT
+1454 
-1464 TETVINDLTG
+1464 
-1474 IIFRDPVKVDTDGNP
+1474 
-1489 IYLPADEYLSGN
+1489 
-1501 VREKLQAA
+1501 
-1509 KAVAANDP
+1509 
-1517 QFQINV
+1517 
-1523 AALEKVQPK
+1523 
-1532 DLEASEISVRL
+1532 
-1543 GATWIPAEYVQQ
+1543 
-1555 FLEELLDAPYYTRR
+1555 
-1569 VVKVEFA
+1569 
-1576 AYTGSWAITNKK
+1576 
-1588 FGDGNIKATVTYGTN
+1588 
-1603 RANAYLI
+1603 
-1610 AENALNLRS
+1610 
-1619 TQIRDKVTA
+1619 
-1628 ADGSVS
+1628 
-1634 WVLNKEATQAAQEK
+1634 
-1648 QRQICEQFQD
+1648 
-1658 WIFKEPERR
+1658 
-1667 QRLVA
+1667 
-1672 IYNEKFNAL
+1672 
-1681 RPREYDGSHLKFP
+1681 
-1694 GMNPE
+1694 
-1699 ITLRPHQLNAIA
+1699 
-1711 HVLYGNNVLL
+1711 
-1721 AHEVGAGKTYEMVA
+1721 
-1735 SAMEKKRLGL
+1735 
-1745 CSKTLIV
+1745 
-1752 VPNHLTEQ
+1752 
-1760 MASEALLLYPNAEIL
+1760 
-1775 VAKKTDF
+1775 
-1782 KKENRKKFCARIATG
+1782 
-1797 NYDIIVIGHSQ
+1797 
-1808 FEKIPLSA
+1808 
-1816 ERQHMYL
+1816 
-1823 QRQIDD
+1823 
-1829 VIDQIAL
+1829 
-1836 LKSSRAENFTIKQM
+1836 
-1850 ERTRKQ
+1850 
-1856 LKKKLDKLNDQQR
+1856 DKLNDQQR

-2110 IWEKTKEQH
+2110 IWEKTKEQR

-2314 TSQHYRLEDAVA
+2314 TSQHYRLEDAIAVA
-2326 VTFPRQIKGTEHRI
+2326 FPRQIKGTEHRI

-2473 ELKQPFFQEQEL
+2473 ELKQPFLQEQEL

>member
-1 MKSKLSAKKNRF
+1 
-13 RTNRKGEAMPNPQ
+13 MPNPQ

-39 TASPENWQ
+39 TASPENWR

-206 IPVQEED
+206 IPVREED
-213 FPAFQN
+213 FPAFRN

-270 TQSPTQTTSREEA
+270 TPSPTQMTSREEA

-291 EGLSDS
+291 NRIPDP

-311 VRKDAAG
+311 VRQNAAG

-331 DAGGNAAAELPQD
+331 DAGGNVAAELPQD
-344 GAGRTADGGQDAAR
+344 GAGRTAAGGQDAAR

-406 SEPSPSAFSLP
+406 SEESPSAFSLP
-417 EFPAELLSSLLK
+417 EFPAELLPSLLK

-456 YIRESYKVVFTELLL
+456 YIRDSYKVVFTELLL

-542 NASRGDEVGALEV
+542 NASRGDEVGTLEV

-611 NYFQQKKTEKETVA
+611 NHFQQEKTEKETVA

-634 GFSWTFTDGGS
+634 GFSWTFADGGS

-732 DQRFTVESIGQFNV
+732 DQRFTVESIGQFDV

-800 EDYLKDEF
+800 EDYLEDEF

-816 DLTQIDLGYTTTE
+816 DLTQIGLGYTTTE

-885 EIEEQEPEISADEPE
+885 AIEEQEPEISADEPE
-900 KSTFVSQVMQDV
+900 ESTFVSQVMQDV

-917 REEPAEYDRTNYLAP
+917 HEEPAEYDRTNYLAP
-932 YEPAVPEGP
+932 YEPAIPEGA

-962 ASGGAPAS
+962 ASGGAPAT

-997 HTEYEQLKALLTE
+997 HTEYEQLKTLLTE
-1010 DEYAAARESTLT
+1010 DEYATARESTLT

-1035 RALEHIGCVGGNVL
+1035 RALERIGCVGGNVL

-1063 SKFDTHNAKLYGVEL
+1063 SKFDTHNANLYGVEL

-1096 ITGYEKADLPDNFFD
+1096 ITGYEKADLSDNFFD

-1208 RGRVLEQDAPWIHV
+1208 RGRVLEQDVPWIHV

-1257 ACVPN
+1257 TCVPN

-1270 LDAALSNL
+1270 LDAALSTL
-1278 HADYTLV
+1278 HAEYTLV

-1329 GDTTLA
+1329 GETALA

-1362 IQKLQARLND
+1362 IEKLQARLND

-1392 FREDSGYFLLCSLE
+1392 FSEDSGYFLLCSLE

-1437 AEESLTLSLSEQ
+1437 AEESLALSLSEQ

-1454 GYMSKLTGKT
+1454 AYMSKLTGKT
-1464 TETVINDLTG
+1464 TESVINDLTG

-1509 KAVAANDP
+1509 KAVATNDP
-1517 QFQINV
+1517 QFQVNV

-1569 VVKVEFA
+1569 MVKVEFA

-1628 ADGSVS
+1628 TDGSVS

-1816 ERQHMYL
+1816 ERQNMYL

-1856 LKKKLDKLNDQQR
+1856 LKKKLDRLNDQQR

-2110 IWEKTKEQH
+2110 IWEKTKEQR

-2278 LTYAEVK
+2278 LTYAEIK

-2290 NPMIKEKMDLDIQVA
+2290 NPMIKEKMDLDIQVT

-2314 TSQHYRLEDAVA
+2314 TSQHYRLEDAIAVA
-2326 VTFPRQIKGTEHRI
+2326 FPRQIKGTEHRI

-2430 KLGNDAAGNMIRF
+2430 ELGSDAAGNMIRF

-2473 ELKQPFFQEQEL
+2473 ELKQPFLQEQEL

>member
-1 MKSKLSAKKNRF
+1 
-13 RTNRKGEAMPNPQ
+13 MPNPQ
-26 DIFQLAQQTATQV
+26 DIFQLAQQTTTQV
-39 TASPENWQ
+39 TASPENWR

-297 EPELAE
+297 EPEPAE
-303 SQENQPEP
+303 SQDNQPEP
-311 VRKDAAG
+311 VRQDAAG
-318 LLGAERAEPVRPD
+318 LLGTERAEPVRPD

-363 ADARPQDKPA
+363 ADARPQDEPA

-390 PSDAVR
+390 HSDAVR

-406 SEPSPSAFSLP
+406 SEESPSAFSLP
-417 EFPAELLSSLLK
+417 EFPAELLPSLLK

-532 DEQLSFDLPE
+532 DEQLSFDLPG
-542 NASRGDEVGALEV
+542 NASRGDEVGTLEV

-574 YHYKEPQPDDG
+574 YHYKEPRPDDG

-611 NYFQQKKTEKETVA
+611 NYFQQKKTEKETVD
-625 FLKKEYGIG
+625 FLKKEYG
-634 GFSWTFTDGGS
+634 
-645 GFVNFDGKGFSILYD
+645 
-660 FKDDLRYEKKL
+660 
-671 KWKEV
+671 
-676 GKRLEYLVRMDRY
+676 
-689 LTDAEREKMPAWIN
+689 
-703 RQTESKPL
+703 
-711 PPPIPDQKPVCEVGS
+711 
-726 TVYLEN
+726 
-732 DQRFTVESIGQFNV
+732 
-746 HLRNED
+746 
-752 FPLVGRAVS
+752 
-761 REQFQQLLDANPR
+761 
-774 NGGMVLSEQQRESLV
+774 
-789 QEQREQALSYI
+789 
-800 EDYLKDEF
+800 
-808 EITEPDFS
+808 
-816 DLTQIDLGYTTTE
+816 
-829 DEQHTIQVHADLE
+829 
-842 HCTISKFVDDT
+842 
-853 LYAQDTYASLEDMNR
+853 
-868 MALANLDFDSLM
+868 
-880 EVDIN
+880 
-885 EIEEQEPEISADEPE
+885 
-900 KSTFVSQVMQDV
+900 
-912 DRLAA
+912 
-917 REEPAEYDRTNYLAP
+917 
-932 YEPAVPEGP
+932 
-941 KAKFAA
+941 
-947 NVQAIRTLKEIEQRM
+947 
-962 ASGGAPAS
+962 
-970 EQEQDILA
+970 
-978 GYLGWG
+978 
-984 GLADAF
+984 
-990 DPGKDNW
+990 
-997 HTEYEQLKALLTE
+997 
-1010 DEYAAARESTLT
+1010 
-1022 AFYTPPAVIHAMY
+1022 
-1035 RALEHIGCVGGNVL
+1035 IGCVGGNVL

-1158 TSGTMDKKSED
+1158 TSGTLDKKSEE
-1169 VRQYLA
+1169 VRKYLA

-1208 RGRVLEQDAPWIHV
+1208 RGRVLEQDAPWMHV

-1257 ACVPN
+1257 TCVPN
-1262 EQSPLAEQ
+1262 EQSPLTEQ
-1270 LDAALSNL
+1270 LDAALSTL
-1278 HADYTLV
+1278 HAEYTLV

-1329 GDTTLA
+1329 GENALA

-1347 RELIDAQLENFPDEY
+1347 RELINAQLENFPDEY
-1362 IQKLQARLND
+1362 IKMLQARLND

-1437 AEESLTLSLSEQ
+1437 AEESLALSLSEQ

-1464 TETVINDLTG
+1464 TEAIINDLTG
-1474 IIFRDPVKVDTDGNP
+1474 IIFRDPVKVDTNGNP

-1509 KAVAANDP
+1509 KAVATNDP
-1517 QFQINV
+1517 QFQVNV

-1569 VVKVEFA
+1569 MVKVEFA

-2110 IWEKTKEQH
+2110 IWEKTKEQR

-2314 TSQHYRLEDAVA
+2314 TSQHYRLEDAIAVA
-2326 VTFPRQIKGTEHRI
+2326 FPRQIKGTEHRI

-2386 VGAAVRATKPVPVGH
+2386 VGAAVRATKSVPVGH

-2430 KLGNDAAGNMIRF
+2430 ELGNDAAGNMIRF

-2473 ELKQPFFQEQEL
+2473 ELKQPFLQEQEL

>member
-1 MKSKLSAKKNRF
+1 
-13 RTNRKGEAMPNPQ
+13 MPNPQ

-39 TASPENWQ
+39 TASPENWR

-131 VTDAIRPLLMQVNSV
+131 VTDVIRPLLMQVNSV

-189 QEVAAQSTLYMI
+189 QELAAQSTLYII

-206 IPVQEED
+206 IPVRKED

-311 VRKDAAG
+311 VRQDAAG

-396 SITEEPAAAE
+396 RITEEPAAAE

-417 EFPAELLSSLLK
+417 EFRAELLPSLLK

-456 YIRESYKVVFTELLL
+456 YIRDSYKVVFTELLL

-519 LIAAIDPKKAVSQ
+519 LIAAIDPKKAISQ

-555 DDIYSEEEQDEKI
+555 DDIYSEEEQDAKI
-568 KAALPT
+568 KATLPA
-574 YHYKEPQPDDG
+574 YHYKEPRPDDG

-611 NYFQQKKTEKETVA
+611 NHFQQEKTEKETVA

-634 GFSWTFTDGGS
+634 GFSWTFADGGS

-689 LTDAEREKMPAWIN
+689 LTDAEREKMPAWLN

-732 DQRFTVESIGQFNV
+732 DQRFTVESIGQFDV

-842 HCTISKFVDDT
+842 HCTIRKFVDDT

-900 KSTFVSQVMQDV
+900 ESTFVSQVMQDV

-941 KAKFAA
+941 KAKFAV

-962 ASGGAPAS
+962 ASGGAPAT

-997 HTEYEQLKALLTE
+997 HTEYEQLKTLLTE

-1022 AFYTPPAVIHAMY
+1022 AFYTPPTVIHAMY

-1158 TSGTMDKKSED
+1158 TSGTLDKKSEE
-1169 VRQYLA
+1169 VRKYLA

-1197 EVTSDILFLQK
+1197 EVTSDILLLQK

-1222 GETENGI
+1222 RETENGI

-1257 ACVPN
+1257 TCVPN

-1270 LDAALSNL
+1270 LDAALSTL
-1278 HADYTLV
+1278 HAEYTLV

-1329 GDTTLA
+1329 GETALA

-1362 IQKLQARLND
+1362 IEKLQARLND

-1437 AEESLTLSLSEQ
+1437 AEESLALSLSEQ

-1464 TETVINDLTG
+1464 TEVIINDLTG

-1509 KAVAANDP
+1509 KAVATNDP
-1517 QFQINV
+1517 QFQVNV

-1569 VVKVEFA
+1569 MVKVEFA

-1628 ADGSVS
+1628 TDGSVS
-1634 WVLNKEATQAAQEK
+1634 WVLNKEATQDAQEK

-1816 ERQHMYL
+1816 ERQNMYL

-2110 IWEKTKEQH
+2110 IWEKTKEQR

-2278 LTYAEVK
+2278 LTYAEIK

-2290 NPMIKEKMDLDIQVA
+2290 NPMIKEKMDLDIQVT

-2314 TSQHYRLEDAVA
+2314 TSQHYRLEDAIAVA
-2326 VTFPRQIKGTEHRI
+2326 FPRQIKGTEHRI

-2355 YDADKKLIFSIE
+2355 YDDDKKLIFSIE

-2430 KLGNDAAGNMIRF
+2430 ELGSDAAGNMIRF

-2473 ELKQPFFQEQEL
+2473 ELKQPFLQEQEL

>member
-1 MKSKLSAKKNRF
+1 
-13 RTNRKGEAMPNPQ
+13 MPNPQ

-39 TASPENWQ
+39 TASPESWR

-146 GSLMD
+146 GSLID

-166 VLATSIEDSALNWSH
+166 VMANSIEDSTLGWSH

-189 QEVAAQSTLYMI
+189 QELAAQSTLYMI

-297 EPELAE
+297 EPEPAE

-311 VRKDAAG
+311 VRQNAAG

-344 GAGRTADGGQDAAR
+344 GAGCAADGGQDAAR
-358 PDAES
+358 SDAES
-363 ADARPQDKPA
+363 ADARPQDEPS
-373 GLGADVQQPE
+373 GLGTDVQQPE

-417 EFPAELLSSLLK
+417 EFPAELLPSLLK

-471 EDDTR
+471 DDDTR

-611 NYFQQKKTEKETVA
+611 NHFQQKKTEKETVA

-671 KWKEV
+671 KWKDV

-689 LTDAEREKMPAWIN
+689 LTDAEREKMPVWIS
-703 RQTESKPL
+703 RQAESKPL
-711 PPPIPDQKPVCEVGS
+711 PPPIPDKKPVCEAGS

-732 DQRFTVESIGQFNV
+732 DQRFTVESIGQFDI

-761 REQFQQLLDANPR
+761 RKQFQQLLDANPR

-816 DLTQIDLGYTTTE
+816 NLTQIGLGYTTTE
-829 DEQHTIQVHADLE
+829 DEQHTIQVNADLE

-900 KSTFVSQVMQDV
+900 ESTFVSQVMQDV

-917 REEPAEYDRTNYLAP
+917 REKPAEYDRTNYLAP
-932 YEPAVPEGP
+932 YEPAIPEGA
-941 KAKFAA
+941 KAKFVA

-962 ASGGAPAS
+962 ASGGAPAT

-978 GYLGWG
+978 SYLGWG

-997 HTEYEQLKALLTE
+997 HTEYEQLKTLLTE

-1158 TSGTMDKKSED
+1158 TSGTLDKKSED

-1257 ACVPN
+1257 TCVPN

-1270 LDAALSNL
+1270 LDAALSTL
-1278 HADYTLV
+1278 HAEYTLV

-1329 GDTTLA
+1329 GETALA

-1406 DLDDEGNFKGK
+1406 DLDDEGNFNGK

-1425 IRPAQAVDHVDT
+1425 IRPAQAVNHVDT
-1437 AEESLTLSLSEQ
+1437 AEESLALSLSEQ

-1474 IIFRDPVKVDTDGNP
+1474 VIFRDPVKVDTDGNP

-1509 KAVAANDP
+1509 KAVATNDP
-1517 QFQINV
+1517 QFQVNV

-1569 VVKVEFA
+1569 MVKVEFA

-2110 IWEKTKEQH
+2110 IWEKTKEQR

-2314 TSQHYRLEDAVA
+2314 TSQHYRLEDAIAVA
-2326 VTFPRQIKGTEHRI
+2326 FPRQIKGTEHRI
-2340 RAFEQDIQTAKEHQS
+2340 RAFEQDIQTAKEHQF

-2430 KLGNDAAGNMIRF
+2430 ELGNDAAGNMIRF

-2473 ELKQPFFQEQEL
+2473 ELKQPFLQEQEL

>member
-1 MKSKLSAKKNRF
+1 
-13 RTNRKGEAMPNPQ
+13 MPNPQ
-26 DIFQLAQQTATQV
+26 DIFRLAQQTATQV
-39 TASPENWQ
+39 TASPESWR

-76 CATMKYWNEQA
+76 CATMQYWNEQA

-131 VTDAIRPLLMQVNSV
+131 VTDDIRPLLMQVNSV
-146 GSLMD
+146 GSLMN
-151 RATEQVVSLSDRANR
+151 RATEQVISLSDRANR
-166 VLATSIEDSALNWSH
+166 VMANSIEDSTLGWSH

-189 QEVAAQSTLYMI
+189 QELAAQSTLYMI

-206 IPVQEED
+206 IPVREED
-213 FPAFQN
+213 FPAFRN

-248 HEVMQLARDSVAI
+248 REVMQLARDSVAI
-261 QAEPVHNTD
+261 QAEPVHNTN

-291 EGLSDS
+291 NRIPDS

-311 VRKDAAG
+311 VRQDAAG

-363 ADARPQDKPA
+363 ADARPQDEPA

-396 SITEEPAAAE
+396 NLTESVPMAE
-406 SEPSPSAFSLP
+406 SEPSPSAFSIP
-417 EFPAELLSSLLK
+417 EFPAELLPSLLK

-519 LIAAIDPKKAVSQ
+519 LIAAIDPKKAVSR

-542 NASRGDEVGALEV
+542 NASRGDEVGTLEV

-611 NYFQQKKTEKETVA
+611 NHFQQKKTEKETVA

-634 GFSWTFTDGGS
+634 GFSWTFADGGS

-671 KWKEV
+671 KWKDV

-689 LTDAEREKMPAWIN
+689 LTDAEREKMPAWIS
-703 RQTESKPL
+703 RQAESKPL
-711 PPPIPDQKPVCEVGS
+711 PPPIPDKKPVCEVGS

-732 DQRFTVESIGQFNV
+732 DQRFTVESIGQFDV

-808 EITEPDFS
+808 EITEQDFS
-816 DLTQIDLGYTTTE
+816 DLTQIGLGYTTTE

-900 KSTFVSQVMQDV
+900 ESTFVSQVMQDV
-912 DRLAA
+912 NRLAA
-917 REEPAEYDRTNYLAP
+917 HEEPAEYDRTNYLAP
-932 YEPAVPEGP
+932 YEPAIPEGP

-947 NVQAIRTLKEIEQRM
+947 NVQAIRKLKEIEQRM

-997 HTEYEQLKALLTE
+997 HTEYEQMKTLLTE

-1035 RALEHIGCVGGNVL
+1035 RALDRIGSVGGNVL

-1158 TSGTMDKKSED
+1158 TSGTLDKKSED
-1169 VRQYLA
+1169 VRKYLA

-1257 ACVPN
+1257 TCVPN
-1262 EQSPLAEQ
+1262 VQGPLAEQ

-1285 DEQEYAE
+1285 NEQEYAE

-1329 GDTTLA
+1329 GETALA

-1347 RELIDAQLENFPDEY
+1347 RELINAQLENFPDEY
-1362 IQKLQARLND
+1362 IEKLQARLND

-1437 AEESLTLSLSEQ
+1437 AEESLALSLSEQ

-1454 GYMSKLTGKT
+1454 EYMSKLTGKT
-1464 TETVINDLTG
+1464 TESIINDLTG
-1474 IIFRDPVKVDTDGNP
+1474 IIFRDPVKVDADGNP

-1509 KAVAANDP
+1509 KTVAANDP
-1517 QFQINV
+1517 QFQVNV

-1569 VVKVEFA
+1569 MVKVEFA

-1745 CSKTLIV
+1745 CNKTLIV

-1816 ERQHMYL
+1816 ERQNMYL

-2110 IWEKTKEQH
+2110 IWEKTKEQR

-2326 VTFPRQIKGTEHRI
+2326 VAFPRQIKGTEHRI

-2430 KLGNDAAGNMIRF
+2430 ELGNDAAGNMIRF

-2473 ELKQPFFQEQEL
+2473 ELKQPFLQEQEL

>member
-1 MKSKLSAKKNRF
+1 
-13 RTNRKGEAMPNPQ
+13 MPNPQ

-39 TASPENWQ
+39 TASPENWR

-166 VLATSIEDSALNWSH
+166 VMANSIEDSTLGWSH

-213 FPAFQN
+213 FPAFRN

-291 EGLSDS
+291 DRIPDS

-311 VRKDAAG
+311 VRQNAAG

-363 ADARPQDKPA
+363 ADARPQDEPA

-417 EFPAELLSSLLK
+417 EFPAELLPSLLK

-434 RASNADILSF
+434 RASNADIISF

-500 HLSWHSVTAAISA
+500 HLSWYSVTAAISA

-593 NVIITRGSV
+593 KVIITRGSV

-611 NYFQQKKTEKETVA
+611 NHFQQKKTEKETVA

-703 RQTESKPL
+703 RQAESKPL

-732 DQRFTVESIGQFNV
+732 DQRFTVESIGQFDV
-746 HLRNED
+746 HLHNED

-900 KSTFVSQVMQDV
+900 ESTFVSQVMQDV

-997 HTEYEQLKALLTE
+997 HTEYEQLKTLLTE

-1096 ITGYEKADLPDNFFD
+1096 ITGYEKADLSDNFFD

-1208 RGRVLEQDAPWIHV
+1208 RGRVLEQDVPWIHV

-1257 ACVPN
+1257 TCVPN

-1270 LDAALSNL
+1270 LDAALSTL
-1278 HADYTLV
+1278 HAEYTLV

-1329 GDTTLA
+1329 GENALA

-1362 IQKLQARLND
+1362 IKMLQARLND

-1437 AEESLTLSLSEQ
+1437 AEESLALSLSEQ

-1509 KAVAANDP
+1509 KAVATNDP
-1517 QFQINV
+1517 HFQVNV

-1569 VVKVEFA
+1569 MVKVEFS

-1745 CSKTLIV
+1745 CNKTLIV

-1816 ERQHMYL
+1816 ERQQMYL

-2110 IWEKTKEQH
+2110 IWEKTKEQR

-2314 TSQHYRLEDAVA
+2314 TSQHYRLEDAIAVA
-2326 VTFPRQIKGTEHRI
+2326 FPRQIKGTEHRI

-2430 KLGNDAAGNMIRF
+2430 ELGNDAAGNMIRF

-2473 ELKQPFFQEQEL
+2473 ELKQPFLQEQEL
-2485 SDKSARLAELDA
+2485 SNKSARLAELDA

>member
-1 MKSKLSAKKNRF
+1 
-13 RTNRKGEAMPNPQ
+13 MPNPQ

-39 TASPENWQ
+39 TASPENWR

-76 CATMKYWNEQA
+76 CATMQYWNEQA
-87 HRKVMYGSKSIII
+87 HRKVMRGSKSIII

-151 RATEQVVSLSDRANR
+151 RATEQVVALSERANR
-166 VLATSIEDSALNWSH
+166 VMVSSIEDSALNWSH

-189 QEVAAQSTLYMI
+189 QELAAQSTLYMI

-206 IPVQEED
+206 IPVREED
-213 FPAFQN
+213 FPAFRN

-261 QAEPVHNTD
+261 QAEPVHNTN

-291 EGLSDS
+291 NRIPDP

-311 VRKDAAG
+311 VRQDAAG

-363 ADARPQDKPA
+363 ADARPQDEPA

-396 SITEEPAAAE
+396 SITEEAAAAE
-406 SEPSPSAFSLP
+406 SEPSPSAFSMP
-417 EFPAELLSSLLK
+417 EFPAELLPSLLK

-519 LIAAIDPKKAVSQ
+519 LIAAFEPKKAVSQ

-542 NASRGDEVGALEV
+542 NASRGDEVGTLEV

-611 NYFQQKKTEKETVA
+611 NHFQQKKTEKETVA

-634 GFSWTFTDGGS
+634 GFSWTFADGGS

-671 KWKEV
+671 KWKDV
-676 GKRLEYLVRMDRY
+676 GKRLEYLIQMDRY

-703 RQTESKPL
+703 RQAESKPL
-711 PPPIPDQKPVCEVGS
+711 PPPIPDKKPVCEAGS

-732 DQRFTVESIGQFNV
+732 DQRFTVESIGQFDV

-761 REQFQQLLDANPR
+761 REQFQQLLDANSR

-816 DLTQIDLGYTTTE
+816 DLTQIGLGYTTTE
-829 DEQHTIQVHADLE
+829 DEQHTIQVNADLE

-900 KSTFVSQVMQDV
+900 ESTFVSQVMQDV

-932 YEPAVPEGP
+932 YEPAIPEGP

-947 NVQAIRTLKEIEQRM
+947 NVQAIRKLKEIEQRM

-997 HTEYEQLKALLTE
+997 HTEYEQLKTLLAE

-1035 RALEHIGCVGGNVL
+1035 RALERIGCVGGNVL

-1257 ACVPN
+1257 TCVPN
-1262 EQSPLAEQ
+1262 VQGPLAEQ

-1329 GDTTLA
+1329 GETAPA

-1347 RELIDAQLENFPDEY
+1347 RELINAQLENFPDEY
-1362 IQKLQARLND
+1362 IEKLQARLND

-1437 AEESLTLSLSEQ
+1437 AEESLALSLSEQ

-1454 GYMSKLTGKT
+1454 EYMSKLTGKT
-1464 TETVINDLTG
+1464 TESIINNLTG
-1474 IIFRDPVKVDTDGNP
+1474 IIFRDPVKVDTNGNP

-1517 QFQINV
+1517 QFQVNV

-1569 VVKVEFA
+1569 MVKVEFA

-1648 QRQICEQFQD
+1648 QRLICEQFQD

-1745 CSKTLIV
+1745 CNKTLIV

-1816 ERQHMYL
+1816 ERQQMYL

-2054 DRAEKVRSGKV
+2054 DRAEKVRNGKV

-2110 IWEKTKEQH
+2110 IWEKTKEQR

-2326 VTFPRQIKGTEHRI
+2326 VAFPRQIKGTEHRI
-2340 RAFEQDIQTAKEHQS
+2340 RAFEQDIQTAKEHQP

-2430 KLGNDAAGNMIRF
+2430 EIGNDAAGNMIRF
-2443 QNVVSALPQD
+2443 QNVVSGLPQD
-2453 LNRLHGSLEQL
+2453 LSRLHGSLEQL
-2464 TKQLTNAEE
+2464 TKQLANAEE
-2473 ELKQPFFQEQEL
+2473 ELKQPFLQEQEL

-2513 ELEEEPEDALI
+2513 ELEEEPENALI

>member
-1 MKSKLSAKKNRF
+1 
-13 RTNRKGEAMPNPQ
+13 MPNPQ
-26 DIFQLAQQTATQV
+26 DIFRLAQQTATQV
-39 TASPENWQ
+39 TASPESWR

-76 CATMKYWNEQA
+76 CATMQYWNEQA

-131 VTDAIRPLLMQVNSV
+131 VTDDIRPLLMQVNSV
-146 GSLMD
+146 GSLMN
-151 RATEQVVSLSDRANR
+151 RATEQVISLSDRANR
-166 VLATSIEDSALNWSH
+166 VMANSIEDSTLGWSH

-189 QEVAAQSTLYMI
+189 QELAAQSTLYMI

-206 IPVQEED
+206 IPVREED
-213 FPAFQN
+213 FPAFRN

-248 HEVMQLARDSVAI
+248 REVMQLARDSVAI
-261 QAEPVHNTD
+261 QAEPVHNTN

-311 VRKDAAG
+311 VRQDAAG

-363 ADARPQDKPA
+363 ADARPQDEPA

-396 SITEEPAAAE
+396 NLTESVPMAE

-417 EFPAELLSSLLK
+417 EFPAELLPSLLK

-519 LIAAIDPKKAVSQ
+519 LIAAIDPKKAVSR

-542 NASRGDEVGALEV
+542 NASRGDEVGTLEV

-611 NYFQQKKTEKETVA
+611 NHFQQKKTEKETVA

-634 GFSWTFTDGGS
+634 GFSWTFADGGS

-671 KWKEV
+671 KWKDV

-689 LTDAEREKMPAWIN
+689 LTDAEREKMPAWIS
-703 RQTESKPL
+703 RQAESKPL
-711 PPPIPDQKPVCEVGS
+711 PPPIPDKKPVCEVGS

-732 DQRFTVESIGQFNV
+732 DQRFTVESIGQFDV

-816 DLTQIDLGYTTTE
+816 DLTQIGLGYTTTE

-900 KSTFVSQVMQDV
+900 ESTFVSQVMQDV
-912 DRLAA
+912 NRLAA
-917 REEPAEYDRTNYLAP
+917 HEEPAEYDRTNYLAP
-932 YEPAVPEGP
+932 YEPAIPEGP

-947 NVQAIRTLKEIEQRM
+947 NVQAIRKLKEIEQRM

-997 HTEYEQLKALLTE
+997 HTEYEQMKTLLTE

-1035 RALEHIGCVGGNVL
+1035 RALDRIGSVGGNVL

-1158 TSGTMDKKSED
+1158 TSGTLDKKSED
-1169 VRQYLA
+1169 VRKYLA

-1257 ACVPN
+1257 TCVPN
-1262 EQSPLAEQ
+1262 VQGPLAEQ

-1285 DEQEYAE
+1285 NEQEYAE

-1329 GDTTLA
+1329 GETALA

-1347 RELIDAQLENFPDEY
+1347 RELINAQLENFPDEY
-1362 IQKLQARLND
+1362 IEKLQARLND

-1437 AEESLTLSLSEQ
+1437 AEESLALSLSEQ

-1454 GYMSKLTGKT
+1454 EYMSKLTGKT
-1464 TETVINDLTG
+1464 TESIINDLTG
-1474 IIFRDPVKVDTDGNP
+1474 IIFRDPVKVDADGNP

-1509 KAVAANDP
+1509 KTVAANDP
-1517 QFQINV
+1517 QFQVNV

-1569 VVKVEFA
+1569 MVKVEFA

-1745 CSKTLIV
+1745 CNKTLIV

-1816 ERQHMYL
+1816 ERQNMYL

-2110 IWEKTKEQH
+2110 IWEKTKEQR

-2326 VTFPRQIKGTEHRI
+2326 VAFPRQIKGTEHRI

-2430 KLGNDAAGNMIRF
+2430 ELGNDAAGNMIRF

-2473 ELKQPFFQEQEL
+2473 ELKQPFLQEQEL

>member
-1 MKSKLSAKKNRF
+1 
-13 RTNRKGEAMPNPQ
+13 MPNPQ

-39 TASPENWQ
+39 TASPENWR

-76 CATMKYWNEQA
+76 CATMQYWNEQA

-166 VLATSIEDSALNWSH
+166 VMANSIEDSTLGWSH

-291 EGLSDS
+291 NRIPDS

-311 VRKDAAG
+311 VRQNAAG

-331 DAGGNAAAELPQD
+331 DAGGNAAAELQQD
-344 GAGRTADGGQDAAR
+344 GTGRTAAGGQDAAR

-363 ADARPQDKPA
+363 ADARPQDEPA

-417 EFPAELLSSLLK
+417 EFPAELLPSLLK

-444 FSKTPLLIDRLR
+444 FSKTTLLIDRLR

-476 VGFYKESNGLLVWQ
+476 VGFYKEGNGLLVWQ

-542 NASRGDEVGALEV
+542 NASRGDEVGTLEV

-585 SHITEDDV
+585 SYITEDDV

-611 NYFQQKKTEKETVA
+611 NHFQQKKTEKETVA

-634 GFSWTFTDGGS
+634 GFSWTFADGGS

-711 PPPIPDQKPVCEVGS
+711 SPPIPDQKPVCEVGS

-732 DQRFTVESIGQFNV
+732 DQRFTVESIGQFDV

-816 DLTQIDLGYTTTE
+816 NLTQIGLGYTTTE
-829 DEQHTIQVHADLE
+829 DEQHTIQVNADLE

-900 KSTFVSQVMQDV
+900 ESTFVSQVMQDV

-917 REEPAEYDRTNYLAP
+917 HEEPAEYDRTNYLAP
-932 YEPAVPEGP
+932 YEPAIPEGA

-962 ASGGAPAS
+962 ASGGAPAT

-990 DPGKDNW
+990 APGKDNW
-997 HTEYEQLKALLTE
+997 HTEYEQLKTLLTE

-1144 VDKLRVGGIMAFIT
+1144 VDKLRVGGVMAFIT
-1158 TSGTMDKKSED
+1158 TSGTLDKKSED

-1257 ACVPN
+1257 TCVPN

-1270 LDAALSNL
+1270 LDVALSTL
-1278 HADYTLV
+1278 HAEYTLV

-1329 GDTTLA
+1329 GETALA

-1347 RELIDAQLENFPDEY
+1347 RELINAQLENFPDEY

-1406 DLDDEGNFKGK
+1406 DLDDEGNFKSK

-1437 AEESLTLSLSEQ
+1437 AEESLALSLSEQ

-1464 TETVINDLTG
+1464 TDTVINDLTG

-1509 KAVAANDP
+1509 KAVATNDP
-1517 QFQINV
+1517 HFQVNV

-1569 VVKVEFA
+1569 MVKVEFA
-1576 AYTGSWAITNKK
+1576 AYTGNWTITNKK

-1745 CSKTLIV
+1745 CNKTLIV

-1816 ERQHMYL
+1816 ERQQMYL

-2110 IWEKTKEQH
+2110 IWEKTKEQR

-2326 VTFPRQIKGTEHRI
+2326 VAFPRQIKGTEHRI
-2340 RAFEQDIQTAKEHQS
+2340 RAFEQDIQTVKEHQS

-2430 KLGNDAAGNMIRF
+2430 ELGNDAAGNMIRF
-2443 QNVVSALPQD
+2443 QNVVSGLPQD
-2453 LNRLHGSLEQL
+2453 LSRLHGSLEQL

-2473 ELKQPFFQEQEL
+2473 ELKQPFLQEQEL